1 MKTIA
6 MEVKGAIVKCLMAFV
21 IVIGI
26 GLQKAEAQLVITPG
40 NEIQGWTADSLV
52 RNILM
57 SGGVSIS
64 NVRFNGY
71 DDDLICDNIGIF
83 ETGSTPTNLGIESG
97 LVIATGNVRV
107 AEGPNDLTEHRLERE
122 ADV

>member
-6 MEVKGAIVKCLMAFV
+6 MEVKGTIVKCLMAFV

-83 ETGSTPTNLGIESG
+83 ETGSTPLMI
-97 LVIATGNVRV
+97 
-107 AEGPNDLTEHRLERE
+107 
-122 ADV
+122 